1 MASASGRSTS
11 KSRTNAGKGA
21 SKNTRRSTNTRGK
34 KRKNVDI
41 AVKNEVMLIVIFAV
55 AIFTFL
61 CVTGLI
67 HGTAASGIRDI
78 MFGMFG
84 FLAYIV
90 PIILFFGLLLAF
102 RTGEIRWLLSSLSA
116 AGCL

>member
-11 KSRTNAGKGA
+11 KSRTNARKGT
-21 SKNTRRSTNTRGK
+21 SKNTKRSTNTRAK

-61 CVTGLI
+61 CVTDRK
-67 HGTAASGIRDI
+67 S
-78 MFGMFG
+78 
-84 FLAYIV
+84 V
-90 PIILFFGLLLAF
+90 V
-102 RTGEIRWLLSSLSA
+102 
-116 AGCL
+116 